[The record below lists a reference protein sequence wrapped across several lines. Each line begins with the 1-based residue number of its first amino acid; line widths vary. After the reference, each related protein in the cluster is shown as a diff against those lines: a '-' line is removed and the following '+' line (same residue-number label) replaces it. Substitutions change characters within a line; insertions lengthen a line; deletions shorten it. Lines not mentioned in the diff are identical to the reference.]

1 MTLNGFLR
9 SLASVGV
16 INLGDRI
23 GAIVIGIFLARLLGV
38 HDYGVYAFGMALMGM
53 LMIPARWG
61 QPELLLRET
70 ATAQVAAHVYEPRAF
85 ARSAAILLTMICFA
99 TAVLSWPIIGYFYA
113 GQDEIRRALY
123 MVLLVLPAYVF
134 LDLACFGL
142 RGGKHV
148 IGAAW
153 LLTPV
158 PNLLVLLGMCAFL
171 IADRSD
177 LTALSALALRG
188 LSLATA
194 AIVGWRLLMRML
206 PPPAEDAAPDD
217 GKTGDR
223 RASYGQLLRLGV
235 PFMLLNASSVL
246 MSRTDVFLL
255 GLFAQPAAV
264 GLYNVA
270 FQAAVLVDL
279 GLQVSN
285 FITTQEF
292 ARFHASGQKE
302 ALESFARQTARISL
316 LIGTGIL
323 IFLAIFGKMLLGA
336 LFGAEF
342 VPAYPV
348 LLALSF
354 GKCVSLVFGEPGFIL
369 NMSGNERATVQI
381 FGATALSN
389 VVLCLIA
396 IPLGGPMG
404 AAIASGLSLMTWR
417 LLAWRTVRKKVGVS
431 CAVF

>member
-16 INLGDRI
+16 INLGDRV
-23 GAIVIGIFLARLLGV
+23 GAILIGIFLARLLGV
-38 HDYGVYAFGMALMGM
+38 HDYGVYAFGMAFMGM

-61 QPELLLRET
+61 QPELMLRET
-70 ATAQVAAHVYEPRAF
+70 ATAQVGAHVYEPKAF
-85 ARSAAILLTMICFA
+85 AKAIAGLLALICATSAL
-99 TAVLSWPIIGYFYA
+99 LSWPTISHFYA
-113 GQDEIRRALY
+113 DQEDIRRALY

-134 LDLACFGL
+134 LDLVCFGL

-153 LLTPV
+153 LVTPM

-171 IADRSD
+171 IADRSG
-177 LTALSALALRG
+177 LTALTALALRG
-188 LSLATA
+188 ISLGIA
-194 AIVGWRLLMRML
+194 AIVGWQLLMRML
-206 PPPAEDAAPDD
+206 ARPA
-217 GKTGDR
+217 TGEVERGR
-223 RASYGQLLRLGV
+223 RVSFLQLLRLGF

-255 GLFAQPAAV
+255 GLFAQPSDV

-292 ARFHASGQKE
+292 ARFHVSGEKE
-302 ALESFARQTARISL
+302 ALERFARQTARIAL
-316 LIGTGIL
+316 LIGVAIF
-323 IFLAIFGKMLLGA
+323 IFLAIFGKMLLTL
-336 LFGAEF
+336 LFGPEF
-342 VPAYPV
+342 TPAYPV
-348 LLALSF
+348 LLALSI

-389 VVLCLIA
+389 VALCLIA
-396 IPLGGPMG
+396 IPLAGSMG

-417 LLAWRTVRKKVGVS
+417 LLAWRAVRTKMGIS